1 MKKVLIFACVALL
14 AAATAEARR
23 KSPGAGYVKD
33 GVFYDV
39 KYDYSFTVNSNWS
52 DRIRKNK
59 ENYRIVLVQKNY
71 GIPPHYQNA
80 EVYTLVPRV
89 VVYMAETNM
98 RPGEFVDSLFSRTW
112 ESDLRSEIRKEFDF
126 LNEQDIVPKGRN
138 RLEIGKNLADIWE
151 GEAKYAKNVQ
161 TSASA
166 LGGKRVNSSY
176 GGTIVAVK
184 NGDKMLVFQV
194 MAEKEFY
201 DSVLAEAMGMIKSL
215 KWGEAGA
222 TDEAPEPEAGG
233 DDEAES

>member
-1 MKKVLIFACVALL
+1 MMKKILILACVIAL
-14 AAATAEARR
+14 AAVTADARR

-33 GVFYDV
+33 GVFYDA
-39 KYDYSFTVNSNWS
+39 KYDYSFSVNENWS

-89 VVYMAETNM
+89 VVYMAKTTM
-98 RPGEFVDSLFSRTW
+98 RPGQFVDSLFSDSW
-112 ESDLRSEIRKEFDF
+112 DSDIKSEIRKEFDL

-138 RLEIGKNLADIWE
+138 RIEIDGNLADVWQ
-151 GEAKYAKNVQ
+151 GEAKYAKNVT

-184 NGDKMLVFQV
+184 NGDQMLVFQV
-194 MAEKEFY
+194 MAEKEFF
-201 DSVLAEAMGMIKSL
+201 DAVLNEAMGMIQSL
-215 KWGEAGA
+215 KWSQGA
-222 TDEAPEPEAGG
+222 TDDGG
-233 DDEAES
+233 ETDEEG